1 MTKTPFKV
9 RVVNLSKTFLP
20 GPVTALQKVNLYA
33 KEGEFVSLIGPSGC
47 GKSTLF
53 NIIAGLLRP
62 DEGGEIYLDG
72 ELKEDRRGFSAY
84 MPQKDLLLPWR
95 TILDNVILGLEIQGV
110 KKSVARKEAL
120 ALFPNFG
127 LTGFEKNYPN
137 SLSGGMRQRAALLR
151 TILFKKDIMLLDEP
165 FGALDSMTRSIMQQ
179 FLLKVWEEFRKTIL
193 FVTHD
198 IEEAI
203 FLSDRIYVMTARPG
217 TIKAELSVPLPRPRD
232 SHLVTSA
239 SFVGIKRILLD
250 LIQEES
256 LKAFEEMSIVR
267 CPSSVGLPG
276 SVSNPPQQPLADP
289 QRTTRQPVLPCK
301 VDSNNSDPS

>member
-1 MTKTPFKV
+1 M
-9 RVVNLSKTFLP
+9 SKTFSP
-20 GPVTALQKVNLYA
+20 GPVTALQKVNLYVR
-33 KEGEFVSLIGPSGC
+33 EGEFVSLVGPSGC

-53 NIIAGLLRP
+53 NIIAGLLQP
-62 DEGGEIYLDG
+62 DEEGEIYLDG
-72 ELKEDRRGFSAY
+72 ERREDRRGFSAY

-95 TILDNVILGLEIQGV
+95 TILDNVILGLEIQGI
-110 KKSVARKEAL
+110 KKSMARKEAL

-127 LTGFEKNYPN
+127 LAGFEKNYPD
-137 SLSGGMRQRAALLR
+137 SLSGGMRQRAALMR

-165 FGALDSMTRSIMQQ
+165 FGALDAMTRSIMQQ

-232 SHLVTSA
+232 PHLVTSA
-239 SFVGIKRILLD
+239 PFVGIKRILMD

-256 LKAFEEMSIVR
+256 LKAFEEMSVVR
-267 CPSSVGLPG
+267 CPSSVGLPD
-276 SVSNPPQQPLADP
+276 SVSNPPQQPLTDSP
-289 QRTTRQPVLPCK
+289 QRTTRQSTTDKRL
-301 VDSNNSDPS
+301 